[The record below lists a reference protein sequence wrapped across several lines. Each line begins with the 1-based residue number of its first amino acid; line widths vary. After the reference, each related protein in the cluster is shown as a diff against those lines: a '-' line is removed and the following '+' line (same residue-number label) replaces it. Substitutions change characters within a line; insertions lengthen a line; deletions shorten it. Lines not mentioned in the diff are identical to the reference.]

1 MLRRSSGQSG
11 RRSGYPGSPEPVAGD
26 GDQPERVIAAAREA
40 AIRMIEVQLRPR
52 RELARRLAA
61 RGFPPPAVETALDR
75 LEAVGLVDDRAYAEG
90 FIRRRIRLRPRGA
103 LLLELELLRRGI
115 ARPVVTAA
123 VAEALARRDEL
134 ALARAALAKRAPAWD
149 RLEPAVARRRAAAAL
164 RRLGFPVGVIRAALD
179 SKP

>member
-1 MLRRSSGQSG
+1 
-11 RRSGYPGSPEPVAGD
+11 
-26 GDQPERVIAAAREA
+26 VIAAAREA

-61 RGFPPPAVETALDR
+61 RGFPLPAVSAALDR

-103 LLLELELLRRGI
+103 FLLEQELLRRGI
-115 ARPVVTAA
+115 AGPVVTQ
-123 VAEALARRDEL
+123 VLVEALAGRDEL
-134 ALARAALAKRAPAWD
+134 ALARAALAKRAAAWH

-164 RRLGFPVGVIRAALD
+164 RRLGFPAGVIRAALD
-179 SKP
+179 AVR